1 MGCLCR
7 ENAGELAGVVG
18 IVVIG
23 GRPGG
28 EEGILPTLSETPTNA
43 LICKAA
49 KESSAD
55 SSFASQHLRHGFCV
69 SNAYLQNSL
78 LPSRAWVNLLAILRR
93 VRAESYGGLPGLC
106 DIT

>member
-1 MGCLCR
+1 MGCLCG

-28 EEGILPTLSETPTNA
+28 EVGILPTLS
-43 LICKAA
+43 
-49 KESSAD
+49 D
-55 SSFASQHLRHGFCV
+55 GFCV

-78 LPSRAWVNLLAILRR
+78 LPSRACVNLLAILRR
-93 VRAESYGGLPGLC
+93 VRAESYGGRDYMNLRMFDHFRDLKLTAF
-106 DIT
+106 IK